1 MVLLTSKKHKVI
13 INKVNKVAL
22 SPFDNKQFYLEN
34 GIDSYAF
41 GHHRTGQKQFRP
53 VFTKTVSFDQVF
65 SPNDSAAESSN
76 KFEVGYQN
84 YVHSESDSDCPFQ
97 PPDPGFLRT
106 AEISSDDDEIL
117 DWDAPVLEKPF
128 IKSAFINFESQEVV
142 DQPPT
147 KRLRLA

>member
-1 MVLLTSKKHKVI
+1 MG
-13 INKVNKVAL
+13 
-22 SPFDNKQFYLEN
+22 N

-41 GHHRTGQKQFRP
+41 DHHRTGQKQFRP

-76 KFEVGYQN
+76 KIEVGYQN
-84 YVHSESDSDCPFQ
+84 DVHCGSDSDCPFQ
-97 PPDPGFLRT
+97 PPDN
-106 AEISSDDDEIL
+106 DEIL

-128 IKSAFINFESQEVV
+128 IKSAFINFESPEVV

-147 KRLRLA
+147 KRLRLARSVGNKLLDPN

>member
-1 MVLLTSKKHKVI
+1 MPLVMIERDKS
-13 INKVNKVAL
+13 NFAL
-22 SPFDNKQFYLEN
+22 FLPKLFFY
-34 GIDSYAF
+34 
-41 GHHRTGQKQFRP
+41 
-53 VFTKTVSFDQVF
+53 QVF

-84 YVHSESDSDCPFQ
+84 DVHSESDSDCPFQ

-117 DWDAPVLEKPF
+117 DWDAPVLEKAF